1 MARHPEAPGGHCETI
16 GTHRAFQQPC
26 MRRRIYWNRKEKSM
40 FQKTRSQGAL
50 GESEKK
56 EADVDGLRNLPARP
70 PCVLLVYGIVCM
82 WLRCSLL
89 GLLRW
94 LVGLGDPGLANRSA
108 CGSRYAWR
116 RIHKGEVK
124 ASPRSSVAVFVF
136 PRCNTI
142 YCFIQHGNGLLKIRL
157 LAQA

>member
-56 EADVDGLRNLPARP
+56 EADVDGLRNLVAEGAFPG
-70 PCVLLVYGIVCM
+70 VS
-82 WLRCSLL
+82 LRTRLCS
-89 GLLRW
+89 
-94 LVGLGDPGLANRSA
+94 
-108 CGSRYAWR
+108 
-116 RIHKGEVK
+116 
-124 ASPRSSVAVFVF
+124 AS
-136 PRCNTI
+136 
-142 YCFIQHGNGLLKIRL
+142 
-157 LAQA
+157 

>member
-94 LVGLGDPGLANRSA
+94 LVGLGDPGLANRVSLWLRVCLA
-108 CGSRYAWR
+108 ADPQGGGESLPPVLCGCVCVPPLQY
-116 RIHKGEVK
+116 
-124 ASPRSSVAVFVF
+124 
-136 PRCNTI
+136 N
-142 YCFIQHGNGLLKIRL
+142 LLFL
-157 LAQA
+157 